1 MALGRRTIRMRTPL
15 IVLFVLLLSAAI
27 VGAVHGPSISFDK
40 EAHDYGK
47 VIYGE
52 TVTEEFVLT
61 NTGDLPLTIGELHA
75 SCGCT
80 KAVKG
85 SSEVPPNGQTKIVA
99 AFDTTGMKAGRKQ
112 KFVTVHSNDP
122 QRPEVKLTLLA
133 DVIRELSVE
142 QETLATTVPRAA
154 DHVTF
159 PMKITN
165 SSDKPVTVRDV
176 KTPPEGSPAELQPGK
191 IVVAPQSSVP
201 FSVTVK
207 LVDDPGRAYW
217 NGRFSLETDHPREK
231 QIDIR
236 YLVKL
241 EQ

>member
-1 MALGRRTIRMRTPL
+1 MRTPL
-15 IVLFVLLLSAAI
+15 IVIVVLLLSTALA
-27 VGAVHGPSISFDK
+27 GAVHGPSISFDK
-40 EAHDYGK
+40 EVHDYGK

-61 NTGDLPLTIGELHA
+61 NTGDQPLTIGKLHA

-80 KAVKG
+80 KLVKG
-85 SSEVPPNGQTKIVA
+85 MSEVPPRGQTKIVA

-112 KFVTVHSNDP
+112 KFVTVYSNDP
-122 QRPEVKLTLLA
+122 SRPEVKLTLFA

-142 QETLATTVPRAA
+142 QETLATTVPKSA

-165 SSDKPVTVRDV
+165 SSDKPIMVREV
-176 KTPPEGSPAELQPGK
+176 KTPPEAYPAELKPGHV
-191 IVVAPQSSVP
+191 VVAPHSTAP
-201 FSVTVK
+201 FSVRVK
-207 LVDDPGRAYW
+207 LADEPGRAFW

-236 YLVKL
+236 YIVKS
-241 EQ
+241 ES